1 MKWTTAERRCREI
14 GGYLVKIDDSSEQSW
29 LFKEA
34 MKTKKNNYFWLGMTD
49 VVNGDWRWIYDQ
61 TTPNYKFWHSG
72 HPYSASQ
79 SASKN
84 YNCGLMDYVKG
95 GKWFNY
101 PCSYTM
107 PYICESFS

>member
-1 MKWTTAERRCREI
+1 
-14 GGYLVKIDDSSEQSW
+14 
-29 LFKEA
+29 
-34 MKTKKNNYFWLGMTD
+34 MTD

-101 PCSYTM
+101 PCSYTK
-107 PYICESFS
+107 PYICESNFCKFIILFRR